1 MGDDERS
8 FISLQEK
15 ESAEEADEEADEES
29 NEEEEEQRD
38 DSQPH
43 SVQNTTSESGS
54 YDEDVVAGSRPDTED
69 DVSESVVGDM
79 SMKDITVP
87 ISLIV
92 AGNILVITVLALFDE
107 TAVMRMVA
115 MGFACIEVLVGA
127 ALWYVHGR

>member
-8 FISLQEK
+8 FISLQKK
-15 ESAEEADEEADEES
+15 ESAEEADEES
-29 NEEEEEQRD
+29 NEEEEEEQRD

-69 DVSESVVGDM
+69 DVSESVVSNM

-92 AGNILVITVLALFDE
+92 AGNVLVITVLALFDE